1 MCNIKLDKNG
11 FTLIEMMV
19 IVAIIGV
26 ILGIGIPNLIRARQ
40 ETVEQICLSNIRVLQ
55 TAVELARTQ
64 PGVDVT
70 NLPNAAALK
79 PLLVPTYMLSM
90 PDCPFGNFSTD
101 ENGDVHCSQ
110 HAP

>member
-1 MCNIKLDKNG
+1 MCNIEVDKKG

-26 ILGIGIPNLIRARQ
+26 IVGIGIPNLIRART
-40 ETVEQICLSNIRVLQ
+40 ETVEQICLSNIMVLQ

-64 PGVDVT
+64 PSVDVT
-70 NLPNAAALK
+70 NLANDAALE

-90 PDCPFGNFSTD
+90 PDCPYGNFSTD
-101 ENGDVHCSQ
+101 GNGDVHCSQ

>member
-1 MCNIKLDKNG
+1 MSNMKLDKKG
-11 FTLIEMMV
+11 FTFMEILIV
-19 IVAIIGV
+19 VTIIGV
-26 ILGIGIPNLIRARQ
+26 IVGIGIPNLIRARQ

-70 NLPNAAALK
+70 NLANDAALS
-79 PLLVPTYMLSM
+79 PIVVPTYMLSM

-101 ENGDVHCSQ
+101 GNGDVHCSQ